1 MQKTDASFLNPY
13 QSAYFSIRLAN
24 IFKLTWIYKYALFP
38 FYICISIYRLFS
50 CCADRYTL
58 LDKAESTIYASPQ
71 VFHSPKH
78 VHWTERFVK
87 ARFRKNV
94 TTTYHELSRN
104 IQWKKKQNR
113 LKSRDTP
120 LYLKK
125 IHDFLCRTVI
135 TLHLRKRTL

>member
-71 VFHSPKH
+71 VFHSPEH
-78 VHWTERFVK
+78 VQLTERFVK
-87 ARFRKNV
+87 TRFRKKYDNHLSCSVKEYPMKEETKKTKIQGHNV
-94 TTTYHELSRN
+94 
-104 IQWKKKQNR
+104 IFQ
-113 LKSRDTP
+113 KSSISCVV
-120 LYLKK
+120 L
-125 IHDFLCRTVI
+125 
-135 TLHLRKRTL
+135 